1 MDNRPIGIF
10 DSGVGGL
17 TVAKEIIKTLPNENI
32 VYFGDTARVPYGAK
46 SKDVVTKYS
55 KQIVR
60 FLLTKNVKAIIVAC
74 NTVSSNSL
82 DALRRTF
89 DIPFIGVVEPGVKSV
104 LETTKNKRVGIIG
117 TEATIRS
124 GMYGRLIHDAD
135 STIEVFSKPCPLF
148 VPLAEEGWYDNDVA
162 RMTAELY
169 LDELISCGIDT
180 LLSGCTHY
188 PLLKHCIGETIGE
201 AVKIVDPAKNT
212 ADALR
217 IILEKNNM
225 LNDGS
230 EKPTNIFYVS
240 DITDKFEKYAL
251 RHLKRHILRLKLILK
266 NINLILIGSSV
277 LITEEPIYFTK
288 KTKPLQR
295 SGFA

>member
-1 MDNRPIGIF
+1 LKDSELNNRRFYIMDNRPIGIF

-180 LLSGCTHY
+180 LLLGCTHY

-212 ADALR
+212 AEALK

-240 DITDKFEKYAL
+240 DITDKFEKIC
-251 RHLKRHILRLKLILK
+251 LKTL
-266 NINLILIGSSV
+266 
-277 LITEEPIYFTK
+277 K
-288 KTKPLQR
+288 KTYTPAKIDIEKY
-295 SGFA
+295 

>member
-17 TVAKEIIKTLPNENI
+17 TVVKEIIKALPNENI

-60 FLLTKNVKAIIVAC
+60 FLMTKNVKAIIVAC

-82 DALRRTF
+82 DTLRDSF
-89 DIPFIGVVEPGVKSV
+89 DVPFVGVVEPGVRSV
-104 LETTKNKRVGIIG
+104 LQTTKNKRVGIIG

-124 GMYGRLIHDAD
+124 GMYGRLIHEAD
-135 STIEVFSKPCPLF
+135 SSIEVFSKPCPLF
-148 VPLAEEGWYDNDVA
+148 VPLAEEGWYDNEIA
-162 RMTAELY
+162 KMTAGLY

-180 LLSGCTHY
+180 LLLGCTHY
-188 PLLKHCIGETIGE
+188 PLLKQCIGETIGE
-201 AVKIVDPAKNT
+201 AIKIVDPAKNT
-212 ADALR
+212 ADSLKH
-217 IILEKNNM
+217 ILAKSDM
-225 LNDGS
+225 LNDGF

-240 DITDKFEKYAL
+240 DITDKFEKIC
-251 RHLKRHILRLKLILK
+251 LKTL
-266 NINLILIGSSV
+266 
-277 LITEEPIYFTK
+277 K
-288 KTKPLQR
+288 KTYTPAKIDIEKY
-295 SGFA
+295 

>member
-180 LLSGCTHY
+180 LLLGCTHY

-212 ADALR
+212 AEALR
-217 IILEKNNM
+217 IILEKSNM

-240 DITDKFEKYAL
+240 DITDKFEKIC
-251 RHLKRHILRLKLILK
+251 LKTL
-266 NINLILIGSSV
+266 
-277 LITEEPIYFTK
+277 K
-288 KTKPLQR
+288 KTYTPAKIDIEKY
-295 SGFA
+295 

>member
-17 TVAKEIIKTLPNENI
+17 TVVKEIIKTLPNENI

-82 DALRRTF
+82 DELRNSF
-89 DIPFIGVVEPGVKSV
+89 EIPFVGVVEPGVKSV
-104 LETTKNKRVGIIG
+104 IETTKNKKVGIIG

-124 GMYGRLIHDAD
+124 GMYGKLIHKSD
-135 STIEVFSKPCPLF
+135 SSIEVFSKPCPLF
-148 VPLAEEGWYDNDVA
+148 VPLAEEGWYDNNVSKL
-162 RMTAELY
+162 TAEIY
-169 LDELISCGIDT
+169 LNEFTACGIDT
-180 LLSGCTHY
+180 LLLGCTHY
-188 PLLKHCIGETIGE
+188 PLLKKCIGEAIGE
-201 AVKIVDPAKNT
+201 EVKIVDPAKNT
-212 ADALR
+212 AESLK
-217 IILEKNNM
+217 IILQKKDM

-230 EKPTNIFYVS
+230 EKPISVFYVS
-240 DITDKFEKYAL
+240 DITDKFEKIC
-251 RHLKRHILRLKLILK
+251 LKTL
-266 NINLILIGSSV
+266 N
-277 LITEEPIYFTK
+277 
-288 KTKPLQR
+288 KTYTPAKIDIER
-295 SGFA
+295 Y

>member
-1 MDNRPIGIF
+1 M
-10 DSGVGGL
+10 
-17 TVAKEIIKTLPNENI
+17 
-32 VYFGDTARVPYGAK
+32 
-46 SKDVVTKYS
+46 
-55 KQIVR
+55 
-60 FLLTKNVKAIIVAC
+60 LTKNVKAIIVAC

-180 LLSGCTHY
+180 LLLGCTHY

-212 ADALR
+212 AEALR

-240 DITDKFEKYAL
+240 DITDKFEKIC
-251 RHLKRHILRLKLILK
+251 LKTL
-266 NINLILIGSSV
+266 
-277 LITEEPIYFTK
+277 K
-288 KTKPLQR
+288 KTYTPAKIDIEKY
-295 SGFA
+295 

>member
-89 DIPFIGVVEPGVKSV
+89 ACNLIADGIDIKMVAELMGH
-104 LETTKNKRVGIIG
+104 KN
-117 TEATIRS
+117 
-124 GMYGRLIHDAD
+124 
-135 STIEVFSKPCPLF
+135 IEV
-148 VPLAEEGWYDNDVA
+148 
-162 RMTAELY
+162 
-169 LDELISCGIDT
+169 
-180 LLSGCTHY
+180 THKY
-188 PLLKHCIGETIGE
+188 YTQYAI
-201 AVKIVDPAKNT
+201 
-212 ADALR
+212 
-217 IILEKNNM
+217 EKRKEVMQN
-225 LNDGS
+225 
-230 EKPTNIFYVS
+230 F
-240 DITDKFEKYAL
+240 DITGN
-251 RHLKRHILRLKLILK
+251 R
-266 NINLILIGSSV
+266 
-277 LITEEPIYFTK
+277 
-288 KTKPLQR
+288 
-295 SGFA
+295 

>member
-17 TVAKEIIKTLPNENI
+17 TVVKEIIKTLPNENI

-82 DALRRTF
+82 DELQRDF
-89 DIPFIGVVEPGVKSV
+89 DIPFVGVVEPGVKSV
-104 LETTKNKRVGIIG
+104 IDTTKNKKVGIIG

-124 GMYGRLIHDAD
+124 GMYGKLIHKAD
-135 STIEVFSKPCPLF
+135 SCIEVFSKPCPLF

-162 RMTAELY
+162 KLTASIYLNELTG
-169 LDELISCGIDT
+169 CGIDT
-180 LLSGCTHY
+180 LLLGCTHY
-188 PLLKHCIGETIGE
+188 PLLKQCIGETIG
-201 AVKIVDPAKNT
+201 ADVKIVDPAKNT
-212 ADALR
+212 AECLK
-217 IILEKNNM
+217 IILQNSDLLNN
-225 LNDGS
+225 GS
-230 EKPTNIFYVS
+230 EKPINVFYVS
-240 DITDKFEKYAL
+240 DITDKFEKIC
-251 RHLKRHILRLKLILK
+251 LKTL
-266 NINLILIGSSV
+266 
-277 LITEEPIYFTK
+277 K
-288 KTKPLQR
+288 KTYTPAKIDIER
-295 SGFA
+295 Y